1 MFRLYVLV
9 LIGAFLGVIACTQRQ
24 QTFDRL
30 DAENAGWIRLG
41 QTVYDRQCAAC
52 HGPKLE
58 GQPNWK
64 TPGPDGKLP
73 APPHDASGHTW
84 RHPDS
89 YLIHVV
95 KDGFTLGVDKPAG
108 YLNNM
113 PAFGK
118 TLSDEEIVAVL
129 SFIKSKWPPD
139 YQEWQENTNKPLKKT
154 SAKIEKSD

>member
-1 MFRLYVLV
+1 MFRHNVLA
-9 LIGAFLGVIACTQRQ
+9 LIGALLGVIACTQRQ
-24 QTFDRL
+24 QTFDHL
-30 DAENAGWIRLG
+30 DAENAEWIRLG

-52 HGPKLE
+52 HGAKLE

-73 APPHDASGHTW
+73 APPHDESGHTW
-84 RHPDS
+84 HHPDS

-95 KDGFTLGVDKPAG
+95 KDGFTLGVDKPNG

-118 TLSDEEIVAVL
+118 MLSDREIVAVL
-129 SFIKSKWPPD
+129 SYIKSRWPPD
-139 YQEWQENTNKPLKKT
+139 YQEWQENANKPLKKPDG
-154 SAKIEKSD
+154 KSG